1 MSITD
6 KSLERSIQ
14 PLEQSINILEA
25 TSKALKQTNARTRYL
40 SNVMLRRN
48 RNYY

>member
-14 PLEQSINILEA
+14 SLEQSINILKD

-40 SNVMLRRN
+40 SNVMLRCN